1 MRLRVFNGEVPRL
14 PADRLPEGY
23 AALARNCDFA
33 KGELRSLKGLGV
45 EHLADPAARPVRGLF
60 TDNGI
65 RFFAWNK
72 PTRAYLAPTIDDTVR
87 RVYYQTH
94 DAGVRV
100 AQTDTMKTLANQP
113 GPPTES
119 WAVGVTAPAAP
130 SVVVSGT
137 GTGDLE
143 TVALVLV
150 AINIWGEE
158 SAPSPPV
165 TVERSRGQT
174 IEISVTHAPTTGQVP
189 LQGLLVYR
197 TYPSTQSSD
206 YYLLQETAF
215 LPTTGNDF
223 LIEDTSVEPQSS
235 VILESAD
242 WDLPPPD
249 AGNLSYPGNGFFCV
263 SLGKDLIFSEPY
275 RPHAWPYRMTFPAGV
290 VGVIEIEGGVLVTTQ
305 KGSYMVLGSS
315 PEQMTQQFFP
325 VKQAGV
331 SDTAIAHV
339 DGSAVYATNDGL
351 ADIFGGQPSISTSQS
366 LFLREDWRARYRA
379 SLLNMRLAAHD
390 GRVLALIDPTYPIA
404 ASGESFLLKLDE
416 AEGALSR
423 LAPGTTLYSA
433 VRADSTDTL
442 YVGTAT
448 GFAEFEGGVGGLS
461 MTWQSATIRY
471 AAAVAFAAGRII
483 CTGTIQ
489 VEVLAA
495 GVVRH
500 TETFA
505 GGDHYFKLPD
515 IQAETTWAVRFTGVG
530 TVQLFDLGMSF
541 AGLRNNG

>member
-1 MRLRVFNGEVPRL
+1 MRLRVFNGEIPRL

-33 KGELRSLKGLGV
+33 KGELRSLKGLGT
-45 EHLADPAARPVRGLF
+45 EYLADAAARPVRGLF

-72 PTRAYLAPTIDDTVR
+72 PTRAYLAPTIDDTIR

-119 WAVGVTAPAAP
+119 WAVGVTAPGIPAVA
-130 SVVVSGT
+130 VSGS
-137 GTGDLE
+137 GAGDLE
-143 TVALVLV
+143 TVSVVVV

-174 IEISVTHAPTTGQVP
+174 ITITLTHAPTTGQVP

-197 TYPSTQSSD
+197 TYPSTQSAD

-215 LPTTGNDF
+215 LPVTGNDF
-223 LIEDTSVEPQSS
+223 VIPDSSVEPQTA
-235 VILESAD
+235 VVLTSAD
-242 WDLPPPD
+242 WDLPPPS
-249 AGNLSYPGNGFFCV
+249 AGNLCYPGNGFFCV
-263 SLGKDLIFSEPY
+263 STGKDLLFSEPY
-275 RPHAWPYRMTFPAGV
+275 RPHAWPYRMTFPSGV

-305 KGSYMVLGSS
+305 KASYMVLGSS

-351 ADIFGGQPSISTSQS
+351 ADIFGGQPSISASQS
-366 LFLREDWRARYRA
+366 LFQREDWRSRYRS

-390 GRVLALIDPTYPIA
+390 GRVLALIDPSYPIA
-404 ASGESFLLKLDE
+404 ATAESFLLRLDE
-416 AEGALSR
+416 AEGSLSR
-423 LAPGTTLYSA
+423 VSPGTPLFSA

-442 YVGTAT
+442 YVGTT
-448 GFAEFEGGVGGLS
+448 NGFAEFEGGASGLS

-471 AAAVAFAAGRII
+471 AAAVSFAGGRIR

-489 VEVLAA
+489 IEVLAA

-500 TETFA
+500 TETFSA
-505 GGDHYFKLPD
+505 GDNYFRLPT
-515 IQAETTWAVRFTGVG
+515 IEAETDWAVRFTGVG
-530 TVQLFDLGMSF
+530 SVQLFDLGMSF
-541 AGLRNNG
+541 AELRNNG

>member
-14 PADRLPEGY
+14 PADRLPDGY

-33 KGELRSLKGLGV
+33 RGELRSLKGLGV
-45 EHLADPAARPVRGLF
+45 EHLADAAAQPVRGLF

-100 AQTDTMKTLANQP
+100 AQTDTMETVANQP
-113 GPPTES
+113 GPPSES
-119 WAVGVTAPAAP
+119 WVVGVSAPVAPAVA
-130 SVVVSGT
+130 VSGT

-165 TVERSRGQT
+165 TIERLRGQT
-174 IEISVTHAPTTGQVP
+174 IDITVTHAPVTGEVP

-206 YYLLQETAF
+206 YYLLQETPF
-215 LPTTGNDF
+215 LPVTGNDF
-223 LIEDTSVEPQSS
+223 AIPDDSVEPQTS
-235 VILESAD
+235 VVLGSLD
-242 WDLPPPD
+242 WDKPPAL
-249 AGNLSYPGNGFFCV
+249 AGNLAYPGNGFFCV
-263 SLGKDLIFSEPY
+263 SSGKDLIFSEPY
-275 RPHAWPYRMTFPAGV
+275 HPHAWPYRMTFPSGV

-305 KGSYMVLGSS
+305 KASYLVLGST
-315 PEQMTQQFFP
+315 PAQMTQQMFP
-325 VKQAGV
+325 IKQAGV

-339 DGSAVYATNDGL
+339 DGSAIYATNDGVV
-351 ADIFGGQPSISTSQS
+351 DIFGGQPSLSASQM
-366 LFLREDWRARYRA
+366 LFMREDWRSRYSA
-379 SLLNMRLAAHD
+379 SLLNMRLAEHD
-390 GRVLALIDPTYPIA
+390 GRVLALIDPSYPIA
-404 ASGESFLLKLDE
+404 ATGESFLLKLDE

-423 LAPGTTLYSA
+423 LVAGVTLYSA
-433 VRADSTDTL
+433 TRVDATDKL

-448 GFAEFEGGVGGLS
+448 GFAEFEGGATGLS

-471 AAAVAFAAGRII
+471 AAAVSFAVGRIL
-483 CTGTIQ
+483 CTGSIQ

-500 TETFA
+500 TETF
-505 GGDHYFKLPD
+505 GSGDYYFKLPP
-515 IQAETTWAVRFTGVG
+515 IEAETTWAVRFTGVG
-530 TVQLFDLGMSF
+530 SVQLFDLGMSF
-541 AGLRNNG
+541 AGLKANG